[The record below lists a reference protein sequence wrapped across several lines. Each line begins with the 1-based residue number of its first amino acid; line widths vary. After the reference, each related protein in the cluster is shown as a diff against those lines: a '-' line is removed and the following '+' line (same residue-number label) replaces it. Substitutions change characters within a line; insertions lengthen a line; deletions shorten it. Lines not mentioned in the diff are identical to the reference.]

1 MYLQWMLTDMRAR
14 FRGLARRLLGT
25 RSVDYG
31 CEYCADDANRSYGH
45 VPQVATDCDRGFI
58 LLRCPRCG
66 ALYENTAGGFDET
79 RRLTES
85 EARRSFP
92 TWSPSDD
99 IPAR

>member
-1 MYLQWMLTDMRAR
+1 MTEWLVRISS
-14 FRGLARRLLGT
+14 FARRVRGT

-31 CEYCADDANRSYGH
+31 CEYCADDGNLLFGH
-45 VPQVATDCDRGFI
+45 ATQVATDEERGFI

-85 EARRSFP
+85 EARRVFP
-92 TWSPSDD
+92 TLSRSGD
-99 IPAR
+99 IRGR

>member
-1 MYLQWMLTDMRAR
+1 MYLQRTMTEWRAR
-14 FRGLARRLLGT
+14 LRGFARRILGT

-31 CEYCADDANRSYGH
+31 CEYCADDDNRFFGH
-45 VPQVATDCDRGFI
+45 VTQVATDEERGFI

-85 EARRSFP
+85 EARRVFP
-92 TWSPSDD
+92 TWSRSGD
-99 IPAR
+99 IRGR

>member
-1 MYLQWMLTDMRAR
+1 MLTDLRVR
-14 FRGLARRLLGT
+14 LGGLARRLLGT

-31 CEYCADDANRSYGH
+31 CEYCADDANRLFGH
-45 VPQVATDCDRGFI
+45 VMQVATDHDRGLI

-85 EARRSFP
+85 EARRGFP
-92 TWSPSDD
+92 SWSPSGD
-99 IPAR
+99 INER